1 MQPRRVADESEQ
13 RRAQKTWSEGV
24 REEKG
29 GGRVTSGACKQSGQV
44 VSGDDEGRRSRGS
57 AGWRGSD
64 KDGSLKTRREE
75 RLSKLGGEA
84 PEMRGRSDATSHRSE
99 RQPYQTCVRFPLRP
113 LQLNTHFALKQK
125 NQKEDTSQTSSL
137 TLAVAVH
144 LLVPDATNAVAQRYQ
159 PGAVGA
165 AVEFWRVPF
174 LRVFHAGAPHLHQ
187 GGRVHV
193 GHRVGKSR
201 QVPQSRRAALVE
213 DLAKEGERRLCKK
226 LRPDTQEKG
235 TQVSC

>member
-1 MQPRRVADESEQ
+1 M
-13 RRAQKTWSEGV
+13 
-24 REEKG
+24 
-29 GGRVTSGACKQSGQV
+29 
-44 VSGDDEGRRSRGS
+44 SGDDEGRRSRGGA

-64 KDGSLKTRREE
+64 KDGSLKTRREV

-84 PEMRGRSDATSHRSE
+84 PEMRGRSDATSHRSESLPSE

-125 NQKEDTSQTSSL
+125 KQKEDASQTSSL

-144 LLVPDATNAVAQRYQ
+144 LLVPDATDAVAQRYQ

-213 DLAKEGERRLCKK
+213 DLAKEGECRLCKK
-226 LRPDTQEKG
+226 LRPDTQEKS